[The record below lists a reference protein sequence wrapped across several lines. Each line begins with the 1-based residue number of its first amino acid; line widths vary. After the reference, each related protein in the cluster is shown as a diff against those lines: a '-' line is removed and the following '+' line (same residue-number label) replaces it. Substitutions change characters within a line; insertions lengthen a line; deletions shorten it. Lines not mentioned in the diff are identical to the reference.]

1 MTPRKICVV
10 TGSRAEYGLL
20 RWLMEDIRN
29 MPGLELQ
36 VVATG
41 MHLSPEFGST
51 YRAIEEDGFVI
62 ARKVEMLLSGDTPTA
77 IAKSMGIGLMGLAE
91 AFDQLAPDIVF
102 LLGDRFEVLAAAA
115 AALVARI
122 PVAHAHGGELTEGAF
137 DESVRHAVTK
147 MAQLHFVA
155 AEEYRRRVIQ
165 LGERPENVHRV
176 GGLGLDNIVRLPLP
190 DRAALENALQ
200 FRLGP
205 RNLLITY
212 HPATLDPEG
221 SQEELRELLAAL
233 AELEDT
239 HLLFTLPNADT
250 GSRALAELVNSFVAG
265 HRHAR
270 AYTSLGQQRYLSCLR
285 HVDGVVG
292 NSSSGLIEAPSFRIG
307 TVNIGSRQQGRLRAD
322 SVIDCGS
329 TRAEIGRALQMLFS
343 ADFRVRLASTTNP
356 YGDGGAAARI
366 TRVLLSTPLSGLVRK
381 RFFDIPMPA
390 NIIAD
395 SRENA

>member
-1 MTPRKICVV
+1 MNPRKICVV

-36 VVATG
+36 IVATA
-41 MHLSPEFGST
+41 MHLSPEFGLT
-51 YRAIEEDGFVI
+51 YRAIEDDGFTI

-77 IAKSMGIGLMGLAE
+77 IAKSMGLGLMGFAE
-91 AFDQLAPDIVF
+91 ALEQLLPDIVF

-176 GGLGLDNIVRLPLP
+176 GGLGVDNIVRLPLL
-190 DRAALENALQ
+190 DRAALEDALQ

-250 GSRALAELVNSFVAG
+250 GSRVLAELVNSFVAG

-292 NSSSGLIEAPSFRIG
+292 NSSSGLIEAPAFRIG
-307 TVNIGSRQQGRLRAD
+307 TVNIGARQQGRLRAA
-322 SVIDCGS
+322 SVIDCAPERGAIAQALRQLYAPKF
-329 TRAEIGRALQMLFS
+329 RA
-343 ADFRVRLASTTNP
+343 RLTGVVNP
-356 YGDGGAAARI
+356 YGDGGASARI
-366 TRVLLSTPLSGLVRK
+366 VDVLSRVSLDGLVRK
-381 RFFDIPMPA
+381 RFFDIPVA
-390 NIIAD
+390 AALL
-395 SRENA
+395 SGQQ